1 MFENLEKV
9 SFNIASVASYVY
21 ILSGQK
27 FIKNAKN
34 CQFGEFLKLKCDL
47 LGDFKTLW
55 NRARGEA
62 NPPRSRRQN
71 SWNILFDKARN
82 AAFPDFLSGKDF
94 LVQQRKLSDILAIF
108 PKLKRILIC
117 CFFLSDENLQLGP
130 ADIYQ
135 SSKSCLA
142 TLQNVKL

>member
-1 MFENLEKV
+1 MKLIRKG
-9 SFNIASVASYVY
+9 VADKIRETFS
-21 ILSGQK
+21 L
-27 FIKNAKN
+27 IKHEM
-34 CQFGEFLKLKCDL
+34 Q
-47 LGDFKTLW
+47 
-55 NRARGEA
+55 
-62 NPPRSRRQN
+62 QN
-71 SWNILFDKARN
+71 S
-82 AAFPDFLSGKDF
+82 PDFLSGKDF

-108 PKLKRILIC
+108 PKLLLKRILIC